1 METENIET
9 KDINDFY
16 GGDPIIT
23 DRLICGR
30 GYTLTLDKIFEL
42 FVQRLQE
49 KTIACKALKVK
60 VRGSA
65 QFGYIVMEDDGEGN
79 ITPTYF
85 SEKEYETY
93 NNNSN

>member
-1 METENIET
+1 METGIET

-16 GGDPIIT
+16 EGEPAST
-23 DRLICGR
+23 DCLICGR
-30 GYTLTLDKIFEL
+30 GVTLTLDKIFEL

-65 QFGYIVMEDDGEGN
+65 QFGYIVMEADNDGN

-85 SEKEYETY
+85 SEEEYEKY
-93 NNNSN
+93 NSNS